1 MNSDGKT
8 GIRYSGRT
16 CPLPITDYP
25 RILLAHGGG
34 GQLMRD
40 LIEKLFL
47 AAFGTDHNRLLQD
60 GTVLHVFEN
69 PLVITT
75 DSYVVSPLF
84 FPGGDIGSL
93 AVHGTVNDLAVSGAR
108 PTYLTAGFILEEG
121 LPMET
126 LWNVVRSMA
135 DAAVNA
141 GVQIVTGDTKV
152 VEHGKAD
159 GLYINTAGV
168 GPLISSQPPGPERI
182 AAGDVIIVNGD
193 VGRHGIAIMGARGE
207 LGFELDLE
215 SDSAPVNGAIG
226 ALYSADIPVHCMRD
240 LTRGGLATA
249 LIELAESAG
258 MDMRIAEDRIPIR
271 DDVNAACEVLGLD
284 PLFVANEGRFVAIIP
299 ASHAEAACTV
309 INEHQADAR
318 ASIIG
323 HVLPDTNG
331 RLVFQ
336 SLVGTERVLFLLSGE
351 QLPRIC

>member
-1 MNSDGKT
+1 MTEDGKT
-8 GIRYSGRT
+8 PIRYSGRT
-16 CPLPITDYP
+16 CPLPIQDYP
-25 RILLAHGGG
+25 RILMAHGGG

-47 AAFGTDHNRLLQD
+47 AAFGNDHNRLLRD
-60 GTVLHVFEN
+60 GTVLPVFDR

-108 PTYLTAGFILEEG
+108 PEYLTAGFILEEG
-121 LPMET
+121 LSMET
-126 LWNVVRSMA
+126 LWNTVQAMA
-135 DAAVNA
+135 DAAVKA

-168 GPLISSQPPGPERI
+168 GQLIATPPPGPDRI
-182 AAGDVIIVNGD
+182 AAGDVIIVSGD
-193 VGRHGIAIMGARGE
+193 IGRHGIAIMGARGE
-207 LGFELDLE
+207 LGFELDLA
-215 SDSAPVNGAIG
+215 SDSAPVNGPIG
-226 ALYSADIPVHCMRD
+226 ALFDAGIPVHCMRD

-258 MDMRIAEDRIPIR
+258 QDMRIFEDRIPIR

-284 PLFVANEGRFVAIIP
+284 PLFVANEGRFVGIIP
-299 ASHAEAACTV
+299 AEHGETACEIINNHQTDAHAT
-309 INEHQADAR
+309 
-318 ASIIG
+318 IIG
-323 HVLPDTNG
+323 TVLPDLNG
-331 RLVFQ
+331 RLVLQ
-336 SLVGTERVLFLLSGE
+336 SVLGTERILFLLSGE